1 MGCGGGPGISSKT
14 IDMASLTQ
22 IRRLLNLLDHL
33 RDPQPYSARELADR
47 LNVSRRT
54 LFRDLR
60 SLAKLGF
67 LVNYDERAGR
77 YTVTTEAASADGT
90 EIPTD
95 ELKQLLLLGQK
106 LDSVDQFESDS
117 SGRNAVNL
125 PDLFDLRH
133 DGAAAVGAE
142 SVTDRLLE
150 AVGSSVWVRI
160 AADVDGDKQIA
171 VVAPLRFLFSTG
183 RWYLA
188 CDDRDLGRV
197 RCLPLDAI
205 HAAELSDEPYRGS
218 LGDAGE
224 LAIEAAWQTDV
235 EPGPSHEVVIR
246 FDATVARDV
255 AARRWFRTQELSWR
269 DDGSLE
275 FRTQSAQLD
284 RVAAWVLSH
293 GAAAEVLAPDVLA
306 DRVREEIQKLCDTML
321 CSA

>member
-1 MGCGGGPGISSKT
+1 
-14 IDMASLTQ
+14 MASLTQ

-67 LVNYDERAGR
+67 VVNYDERAGR
-77 YTVTTEAASADGT
+77 YTVTTEEASADGT

-106 LDSVDQFESDS
+106 LDSVEQFDSDS
-117 SGRNAVNL
+117 PGRGGVDL
-125 PDLFDLRH
+125 PRLFDLRH
-133 DGAAAVGAE
+133 DGTAAAGGE
-142 SVTDRLLE
+142 SVSDRLLE
-150 AVGSSVWVRI
+150 AVSSSVWVRV

-171 VVAPLRFLFSTG
+171 VVAPLRFLFSCG
-183 RWYLA
+183 RWYVA

-205 HAAELSDEPYRGS
+205 QAAELSDESYRPGT
-218 LGDAGE
+218 GDAVE

-246 FDATVARDV
+246 FDADVAREV
-255 AARRWFRTQELSWR
+255 AARRWFRTQELSWM

-275 FRTQSAQLD
+275 FRTQSSKLD

-293 GAAAEVLAPDVLA
+293 GAAAEVVAPEILV
-306 DRVREEIQKLCDTML
+306 DRVRDEIQKLCETQL
-321 CSA
+321 CPV